1 MKSGFKV
8 GSKKWEMGSRKIFFL
23 FFSLFFFSSYFLL
36 LTSHFI
42 FAATP
47 EPPKVPANYVNDLAG
62 IIRDDAEAQL
72 NAYLK
77 ELEQKTTAQVFIL
90 TVQSL
95 DGEDVAGFSLKM
107 AEKWKPGQK
116 GKDNGVLITVA
127 LNDKK
132 YRIETGYGVE
142 GILPDSLVG
151 SIGRQHLVPYFRKGD
166 YSTGIF
172 NASVVIA
179 QKIAEHEGVEITG
192 MPKVEARGDRQAAKS
207 KKGLGL
213 FDAIIL
219 FAVFGVIVF
228 LFIKHPRLLLLL
240 LLSSSM
246 GGRRSGWSGGGG
258 FGGGG
263 FDSFGGGGGGG
274 FGGGGASGDW

>member
-1 MKSGFKV
+1 MNFRHKS
-8 GSKKWEMGSRKIFFL
+8 SLFL
-23 FFSLFFFSSYFLL
+23 F
-36 LTSHFI
+36 LTSCFLIFI
-42 FAATP
+42 SSVSFAVTP
-47 EPPKVPANYVNDLAG
+47 EPPKVPSDYVNDLAG
-62 IIRDDAEAQL
+62 IIETGVETRL

-77 ELEQKTTAQVFIL
+77 ELEQKTTAQVFVL

-95 DGEDVAGFSLKM
+95 DGEDIEGFSLRT

-127 LNDKK
+127 LNDRK
-132 YRIETGYGVE
+132 YRIETGYGIE

-172 NASVVIA
+172 NASVVVA

-192 MPKVEARGDRQAAKS
+192 MPKIEVRGDRQGIRG
-207 KKGLGL
+207 KKEIGF

-219 FAVFGVIVF
+219 FAVFGVIIF

-258 FGGGG
+258 FGGG
-263 FDSFGGGGGGG
+263 FGGGGGGG
-274 FGGGGASGDW
+274 FGGGGASGSW

>member
-1 MKSGFKV
+1 MNLGFK
-8 GSKKWEMGSRKIFFL
+8 RKIP
-23 FFSLFFFSSYFLL
+23 LFFFLTVVLTLISFL
-36 LTSHFI
+36 S

-47 EPPKVPANYVNDLAG
+47 EPPKVPSNYVNDLAG
-62 IIRDDAEAQL
+62 IIRDDLESQL

-95 DGEDVAGFSLKM
+95 DGEDIEGFSLKM
-107 AEKWKPGQK
+107 AERWKPGQK
-116 GKDNGVLITVA
+116 GKDNGVLITVS
-127 LNDKK
+127 LNDRK

-151 SIGRQHLVPYFRKGD
+151 SIGRQYLVPYFRKGD

-172 NASVVIA
+172 KASVVIA
-179 QKIAEHEGVEITG
+179 QEIADSEGVEITG
-192 MPKVEARGDRQAAKS
+192 MPKVMARGDRQGIRG
-207 KKGLGL
+207 KKEIGF

-219 FAVFGVIVF
+219 FAVFGVVIF

-258 FGGGG
+258 FGGG
-263 FDSFGGGGGGG
+263 FGGGGGGG
-274 FGGGGASGDW
+274 FGGGGASGRW